1 MKQEVGGHTISQELL
16 NELKQDLS
24 INLMKNI
31 EEDVINNIKETLC
44 HIALDYAEEEEK
56 YNET

>member
-1 MKQEVGGHTISQELL
+1 
-16 NELKQDLS
+16 
-24 INLMKNI
+24 MKNI